1 MTPLR
6 QKMIRE
12 MDLKNLSPH
21 TRRSY
26 LNSVTGLARHYRQ
39 SPEKITNEMIED
51 FLLYLKNK
59 KGNAPA
65 SCCLVLTGLRFFYKH
80 TLDRQIDVG
89 FKLSKIPRKL
99 PTVLT
104 KDQVW
109 KIINVPANIKH
120 RLILMT
126 TYAAGLRVG
135 EVRRLKPEH
144 IDSERMLIKVI
155 DGKGRKDRYTM
166 LSKRLLAELRRYY
179 KACRP
184 KPYLFPSSIKKRR
197 DQPLSYEAMRCIYE
211 KARKKVGVKNGEGL
225 HTLRHSFATHLLEA
239 GYDIRKIQVLL
250 GHSRLSTTMIYLHVS
265 RETLSKVPSPLD
277 LIDTRPASR
286 KDSSHASNHQTRN
299 RTRGRRSNL

>member
-6 QKMIRE
+6 QKMIRA

-21 TRRSY
+21 TQRAY
-26 LNSVTGLARHYRQ
+26 LAAVTGLAKHYQQ
-39 SPEKITNEMIED
+39 SPETITEAMIED
-51 FLLYLKNK
+51 YLLYLKNEK
-59 KGNAPA
+59 DNAPA
-65 SCCLVLTGLRFFYKH
+65 SCILVLTGLRFFYKH
-80 TLDRQIDVG
+80 VLNQPISVNFSLPKT
-89 FKLSKIPRKL
+89 PRKL

-104 KDQVW
+104 KEQVW
-109 KIINVPANIKH
+109 KIICAPSNLKH
-120 RLILMT
+120 RLMLMT

-144 IDSERMLIKVI
+144 IDSQRMLIKVVA
-155 DGKGRKDRYTM
+155 GKGRKDRYTM
-166 LSKRLLAELRRYY
+166 LSTKLLGQLRHYY

-184 KPYLFPSSIKKRR
+184 QTYLFPSSFKNKNP
-197 DQPLSYEAMRCIYE
+197 QPLSYEAMRCTYE
-211 KARKKVGVKNGEGL
+211 KARKKVGVKNGKGL

-277 LIDTRPASR
+277 LIDTDPAAG
-286 KDSSHASNHQTRN
+286 KDSPHGTDHIT
-299 RTRGRRSNL
+299 